1 MIVQQSWWSLTHWR
15 RLYTLILYYVCYWSF
30 VIRCCVFIYSF
41 MMFFPALKEKTLFI
55 PILGFVEESFLAAFL
70 LWCLVNGFYIWL
82 CSRAGWSLTH
92 WRGFYNFILYYVC
105 FDLLLS
111 DAVFSFIGCFFL
123 PLRKKLFLYQYWD
136 LSKNLFWQPF

>member
-1 MIVQQSWWSLTHWR
+1 MRVLGLPSNLEQILISLHNLCVMPCLQFCWVFNWGEKFKNFKDKF
-15 RLYTLILYYVCYWSF
+15 LLLHCF
-30 VIRCCVFIYSF
+30 VG
-41 MMFFPALKEKTLFI
+41 EW
-55 PILGFVEESFLAAFL
+55 FLSFL